1 MFRMDLAQIPLFATL
16 RGRLGY
22 LNQRQRVISENVAN
36 ADTPGFQPRDL
47 KPFTVR
53 APGAAGVGAGLGAG
67 TAGGGGAHLSVTMT
81 QPGHMLPPNAGGSGA
96 QAVSSPDSET
106 RLDGNSVVLEEEMMK
121 LSDART
127 NYQAAIDFYEQ
138 SLNMLKT
145 ASQAPK

>member
-1 MFRMDLAQIPLFATL
+1 MIAMDLSQIPLFATL

-36 ADTPGFQPRDL
+36 ADTPGFKPRDL

-53 APGAAGVGAGLGAG
+53 AQGAAAATAAG
-67 TAGGGGAHLSVTMT
+67 TLTPVLT
-81 QPGHMLPPNAGGSGA
+81 QPGHMLPPHAATAA
-96 QAVSSPDSET
+96 QSVASPDSET
-106 RLDGNSVVLEEEMMK
+106 RLDGNSVVLEEQMMK

>member
-1 MFRMDLAQIPLFATL
+1 MFGMDLAQIPLFATL

-53 APGAAGVGAGLGAG
+53 TPSAAGVASAS
-67 TAGGGGAHLSVTMT
+67 GGGGMLPVTIT
-81 QPGHMLPPNAGGSGA
+81 QPGHMLPPNAAASGV
-96 QAVSSPDSET
+96 QPVSAPDSET

-127 NYQAAIDFYEQ
+127 NFQAAIDFYEQ